1 MTAALLTVFCTGIL
15 LIYAYLTLITVPNQS
30 ENAFQT
36 QSIYTKFPPR
46 QILAENQN
54 PEKLNSPAQTSK
66 RKPPDLLKTRGR
78 TVRQKCYAENRRHGI
93 HLNRTINRQDLVWQ
107 MIIEPKSEIF
117 GCVPLRSSS
126 GTWNRF
132 WYQIRG
138 HSTHEEFN
146 FEQRKELTTVVQNF
160 SIKQIRD
167 TINTGYKFLVV
178 RHPIARFFSAYHLKF
193 KNRKK
198 RHVPITGDE
207 LLLTSG
213 VPRNYLDRYHSVSP
227 NSSETGNTAKR
238 RYSISKIDLIN
249 AIYDFPDTFNT
260 HFKPQVVQCEVC
272 RFLYDYI
279 IRVEDMKSDASSFLD
294 LVGITDAGIR
304 DSLIVGRNRGVE
316 DDSEA
321 LTVKNDKMMSEFM
334 EMPEE
339 VKIKFFEVY
348 KDDFELFG
356 YDKFSVGYKE

>member
-160 SIKQIRD
+160 SIKQIRE
-167 TINTGYKFLVV
+167 TINTGYRVV
-178 RHPIARFFSAYHLKF
+178 LQKCHENSQNGIKTGLNLKPLPKLDHVETFSG
-193 KNRKK
+193 KNRNFQNLFPGFFG
-198 RHVPITGDE
+198 RT
-207 LLLTSG
+207 
-213 VPRNYLDRYHSVSP
+213 
-227 NSSETGNTAKR
+227 R
-238 RYSISKIDLIN
+238 RAARQS
-249 AIYDFPDTFNT
+249 
-260 HFKPQVVQCEVC
+260 
-272 RFLYDYI
+272 
-279 IRVEDMKSDASSFLD
+279 
-294 LVGITDAGIR
+294 
-304 DSLIVGRNRGVE
+304 
-316 DDSEA
+316 
-321 LTVKNDKMMSEFM
+321 
-334 EMPEE
+334 
-339 VKIKFFEVY
+339 
-348 KDDFELFG
+348 
-356 YDKFSVGYKE
+356 